1 MYYIGVDLGGTGI
14 KIGVV
19 DEKGT
24 IIEKDSCPTRVKD
37 GYKEIVKDMSQVI
50 NSLKAKLNISD
61 DEIHSIG
68 IGSPG
73 AIDDKNG
80 VVIFSGNLEFDYV
93 PLAEEMKKYFDK
105 PVYVGNDANCA
116 ALGEYFALNDDSIE
130 DFVAVTL
137 GTGVGGG
144 IIMNKKI
151 FTGFNGMAG
160 EIGHMGLVM
169 NGEPCTCGKRG
180 CWEAY
185 ASATAIIRETEK
197 AAREYP
203 DSYVA
208 KLVEENGG
216 KGSGKTAFIAQRAG
230 DKIGDM
236 VVKNYV
242 QAVAEGIINIINA
255 IQPQVVVIG
264 GGVSKEGEGL
274 INPVREYVEE
284 YSFGPSTVKKAELRL
299 ATLGNDAGIIGAAFL
314 GK

>member
-24 IIEKDSCPTRVKD
+24 IIEKASCPTRVKD
-37 GYKEIVKDMSQVI
+37 GYKEIVKDMANVI
-50 NSLKAKLNISD
+50 KDLTSKLNISMND
-61 DEIHSIG
+61 VKSIG

-80 VVIFSGNLEFDYV
+80 VVIFSGNLEFDYT
-93 PLAEEMKKYFDK
+93 PLAEEMRTHFDL

-116 ALGEYFALNDDSIE
+116 ALGEYFALNDPSVK

-144 IIMNKKI
+144 IILNGKI

-169 NGEPCTCGKRG
+169 NGEPCTCGKKG

-197 AAREYP
+197 AAKEYP

-230 DKIGDM
+230 DKVGDM

-264 GGVSKEGEGL
+264 GGVSKEGDGL
-274 INPVREYVEE
+274 INPVREYVNE
-284 YSFGPSTVKKAELRL
+284 YSFGPSSVKKADLYL

>member
-24 IIEKDSCPTRVKD
+24 IIEKSSCPTRVKD
-37 GYKEIVKDMSQVI
+37 GYKEIVKDMSELI
-50 NSLKAKLNISD
+50 NSLISKLNIGL

-73 AIDDKNG
+73 AIDDKKG
-80 VVIFSGNLEFDYV
+80 VVIFSGNLEFDYT
-93 PLAEEMKKYFDK
+93 PLADEMKKYYDK

-116 ALGEYFALNDDSIE
+116 ALGEYFALNDDSIT

-144 IIMNKKI
+144 IIINKKI

-169 NGEPCTCGKRG
+169 NGEQCTCGKKG

-197 AAREYP
+197 AAKEYP
-203 DSYVA
+203 DSYLA
-208 KLVEENGG
+208 KLVKENGG

-230 DKIGDM
+230 DKVGDI

-242 QAVAEGIINIINA
+242 QAVAEGIINIMNS

-274 INPVREYVEE
+274 LNPVKEYVKE
-284 YSFGPSTVKKAELRL
+284 YSFGPSTVPKADIRL

>member
-19 DEKGT
+19 DEKGN
-24 IIEKDSCPTRVKD
+24 IIEKTSCPTRVKD
-37 GYKEIVKDMSQVI
+37 GYKEIVKDMANVI
-50 NSLKAKLNISD
+50 NDLISKLNISIS
-61 DEIHSIG
+61 EVKSIG

-73 AIDDKNG
+73 AIDDKKG
-80 VVIFSGNLEFDYV
+80 VVIFSGNLEFNYT
-93 PLAEEMKKYFDK
+93 PLAEEMKTHFDI

-116 ALGEYFALNDDSIE
+116 ALGEYFALNDESIK

-144 IIMNKKI
+144 IIMNGKI

-169 NGEPCTCGKRG
+169 NGEPCTCGKKG

-197 AAREYP
+197 AAEEYP
-203 DSYVA
+203 DSYLA

-230 DKIGDM
+230 DKVGDM

-242 QAVAEGIINIINA
+242 QAVAEGIINIINT

-264 GGVSKEGEGL
+264 GGVSKEGDGL
-274 INPVREYVEE
+274 INPVREYVNE
-284 YSFGPSTVKKAELRL
+284 YSFGPSTVKKADLYL